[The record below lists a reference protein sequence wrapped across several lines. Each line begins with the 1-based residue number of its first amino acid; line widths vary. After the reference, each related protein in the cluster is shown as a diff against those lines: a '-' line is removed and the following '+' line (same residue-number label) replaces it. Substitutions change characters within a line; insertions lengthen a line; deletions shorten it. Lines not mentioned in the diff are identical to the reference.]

1 MYEKSTVLDM
11 ATEGQSVITARVS
24 SENEPPAVPPGFPEE
39 KPQEVPPGEPKEGDV
54 IPPPETPPIDPVE
67 TPPLD
72 PPAEAP
78 PIQTPPEMPSMAEK
92 AQAPKPAPT
101 PAPKRRFL
109 RQMELIDRVAAYDP
123 TVDEA
128 LLNRAYV
135 YAMRMH
141 GAQLR
146 ASGDPYFAHPIEVA
160 GILTDYKLD
169 SAAIVTALL
178 HDTIEDTPATREEI
192 ASLFGEEIAQLV
204 EGVTKLTRLEL
215 KSEYTKQSE
224 NLRKFI
230 LAISKDVRVLL
241 VKLADRLHN
250 MRTLQYVPEHKRE
263 RISRETLE
271 VYAPLARQIGCNR
284 FATELEDLAFTFINP
299 RGRAAIL
306 QRLADLRDQKGAAV
320 ADIARDIQDTLSVA
334 GIRARVSGREKSP
347 YSIWRKLQRKS
358 IGFSQLSDIVAFRV
372 IVDSP
377 DDCYLSLGVL
387 HRKWPCVQDRF
398 KDFISTPKSNNY
410 QSLHTTVIG
419 HKGARIEMQIRTEV
433 MDRVAEEGLAA
444 HWGYKNQSYG
454 FDEAAATQWAERNP
468 IANLRAIVQI
478 AENGGDSEE
487 WVEHAKLEMF
497 LDQVFCFSPKGRL
510 ISLPRG
516 AMPLDFAYAV
526 HTEVGDKAIG
536 AVINGEHKPLRTPLQ
551 NGDQVE
557 IITGVEA
564 RVNPD
569 WQSLTITG
577 RARAAI
583 RRSIRQTQRDDF
595 IRLGR
600 SALERGAAQVEKTLT
615 DMSWRPAFERFQVQS
630 EDELFELCGRG
641 KIAPAK
647 VLEALFPGLKLP
659 ATLTTDSFSRIKD
672 GEDATAFVRG
682 HALRPQQKIVFS
694 RCCTPVPGDRIVGI
708 VEGSEVHVH
717 SIECEQLETYEG
729 QKEVWIDLQWT
740 LNAEKNTV
748 SPARIRANMRNKP
761 GVLGQVC
768 TLIGEAKGNIV
779 NIRLSNQ
786 QVDFLDAEFEVEV
799 LDARHL
805 TNITAAIRTNPSVE
819 GVERIRG

>member
-1 MYEKSTVLDM
+1 M
-11 ATEGQSVITARVS
+11 
-24 SENEPPAVPPGFPEE
+24 
-39 KPQEVPPGEPKEGDV
+39 
-54 IPPPETPPIDPVE
+54 PPP
-67 TPPLD
+67 
-72 PPAEAP
+72 
-78 PIQTPPEMPSMAEK
+78 SMTSEEV
-92 AQAPKPAPT
+92 QAAK

-128 LLNRAYV
+128 MLNRAYV

-160 GILTDYKLD
+160 GILTDYRLD
-169 SAAIVTALL
+169 AAAIATALL

-192 ASLFGEEIAQLV
+192 ASMFGEEIAQLV

-215 KSEYTKQSE
+215 QSEYTKQSE

-284 FATELEDLAFTFINP
+284 FATELEELAFTFINP
-299 RGRAAIL
+299 DGRDAIL
-306 QRLADLRDQKGAAV
+306 QRLADLREEKGTAV
-320 ADIARDIQDTLSVA
+320 ADIAEDIRETLHAA
-334 GIRARVSGREKSP
+334 GIEARVTGREKSP

-358 IGFSQLSDIVAFRV
+358 IGFSQLSDIIAFRV
-372 IVDSP
+372 IVTTEDE
-377 DDCYLSLGVL
+377 CYRALGVL
-387 HRKWPCVQDRF
+387 HREWPCVQERF

-410 QSLHTTVIG
+410 QSLHTTVVG
-419 HKGARIEMQIRTEV
+419 HKGSRIEMQIRTDV

-444 HWGYKNQSYG
+444 HWGYKNSSYG
-454 FDEAAATQWAERNP
+454 FDEEAATIMAGRNP

-526 HTEVGDKAIG
+526 HTEVGDTAIG
-536 AVINGEHKPLRTPLQ
+536 AIINGEHKPLRTELQ

-569 WQSLTITG
+569 WQSLTFTG
-577 RARAAI
+577 KARAAI
-583 RRSIRQTQRDDF
+583 RRHIRQTQKDDF
-595 IRLGR
+595 IKLGR
-600 SALERGAAQVEKTLT
+600 SAIERAAAQVDKTLV
-615 DMSWRPAFERFQVQS
+615 DISWRAAFEKFQVQS
-630 EDELFELCGRG
+630 EDEIFELCGRG
-641 KIAPAK
+641 KITPLK
-647 VLEALFPGLKLP
+647 VLEALYPGLKLP
-659 ATLTTDSFSRIKD
+659 ATLTTDSFSRIRD
-672 GEDATAFVRG
+672 GDDAAAYVRG
-682 HALRPQQKIVFS
+682 QALKPNQKIWFS
-694 RCCTPVPGDRIVGI
+694 RCCSPVPGDRIIGI
-708 VEGSEVHVH
+708 VSENQVHVH
-717 SIECEQLETYEG
+717 SIECERLEAWEG
-729 QKEVWIDLQWT
+729 EKEAWIDLQWT

-748 SPARIRANMRNKP
+748 SAARIRANMRNKP

-768 TLIGEAKGNIV
+768 TLIGEARGNIV
-779 NIRLSNQ
+779 NINLTNQ

-799 LDARHL
+799 MDARHL
-805 TNITAAIRTNPSVE
+805 TNINAAIRTNPSVE

>member
-1 MYEKSTVLDM
+1 MS
-11 ATEGQSVITARVS
+11 AEGQSVFTQQAS
-24 SENEPPAVPPGFPEE
+24 PEGTPPA
-39 KPQEVPPGEPKEGDV
+39 
-54 IPPPETPPIDPVE
+54 
-67 TPPLD
+67 
-72 PPAEAP
+72 
-78 PIQTPPEMPSMAEK
+78 QTPVTDAATAQTASETGIHTPSES
-92 AQAPKPAPT
+92 PRP

-192 ASLFGEEIAQLV
+192 AGLFGEEIAQLV

-230 LAISKDVRVLL
+230 LAISRDVRVLL

-271 VYAPLARQIGCNR
+271 VYAPLARQIGCDR
-284 FATELEDLAFTFINP
+284 FATELEDLAFSFINP
-299 RGRAAIL
+299 RGRQAIL
-306 QRLADLRDQKGAAV
+306 QRLEELRVQKGTAV
-320 ADIARDIQDTLSVA
+320 ADISRDIHDTLSVA
-334 GIRARVSGREKSP
+334 QIEARVTGREKSP

-372 IVDSP
+372 IVDTE
-377 DDCYLSLGVL
+377 DDCYRALGLL
-387 HRKWPCVQDRF
+387 HRKWPCVQERF

-410 QSLHTTVIG
+410 QSLHTTVVG

-454 FDEAAATQWAERNP
+454 FDEAAATQWTGRNP
-468 IANLRAIVQI
+468 ISNLRAIVQI

-536 AVINGEHKPLRTPLQ
+536 AIINGEHKPLRTPLQ

-557 IITGVEA
+557 IITGVDA
-564 RVNPD
+564 KVNPD

-583 RRSIRQTQRDDF
+583 RRHIRQTQKDDF
-595 IRLGR
+595 IKLGR
-600 SALERGAAQVEKTLT
+600 SALERSAAQVEKSLT
-615 DMSWRPAFERFQVQS
+615 DISWRPAFERFQVHS

-647 VLEALFPGLKLP
+647 VLEAIFPGLKLP
-659 ATLTTDSFSRIKD
+659 ATLTIDAFSRIRD

-682 HALRPQQKIVFS
+682 HALRAGQKIVFS

-708 VEGSEVHVH
+708 VEGDEVHVH
-717 SIECEQLETYEG
+717 SIECEQLETYESN
-729 QKEVWIDLQWT
+729 KEAWIDLQWT
-740 LNAEKNTV
+740 LNAEKNTI

-779 NIRLSNQ
+779 NIHLSNQ
-786 QVDFLDAEFEVEV
+786 QVDFLDAEFVVEV
-799 LDARHL
+799 MDARHL
-805 TNITAAIRTNPSVE
+805 TNIAAAIRTNPQVE